1 MQEEHGVVRL
11 WPCGR
16 VGGSHGG
23 RSDRSSETIFWQGGR
38 AAGVWPAVIQET
50 DDPEAVGYQMFLVE
64 TPVPDAKPV
73 RRR

>member
-23 RSDRSSETIFWQGGR
+23 RSDRSSGTMFWQGGR
-38 AAGVWPAVIQET
+38 GAGGWPAVIQET
-50 DDPEAVGYQMFLVE
+50 DDREAVGYQMFPVE
-64 TPVPDAKPV
+64 KSMSGAKPA
-73 RRR
+73 RSR